1 MEVQE
6 LLHID
11 RSTVYRI
18 AEGERLPSIR
28 VGRTWRFPADKIA
41 ALLTAGPDAPL
52 ATTAAN
58 PVAQTTIEV
67 AVELLGVMIVVT
79 DMNGQPVTDV
89 VNPCPW
95 PSKSCAPDCRA
106 TITKRKPKRPRHGE
120 YKLLAVSPPSR
131 SASVPKEAD
140 REDGLHRWL
149 AQASQL
155 RLNRRLKWV

>member
-67 AVELLGVMIVVT
+67 AVAQLGVMIVVT
-79 DMNGQPVTDV
+79 DMNGQPVTGV

-95 PSKSCAPDCRA
+95 PSKSCAPIAARRLQREERNGHDTASTNCWRFPHQVA
-106 TITKRKPKRPRHGE
+106 VPVFPKKPTGKM
-120 YKLLAVSPPSR
+120 ACI
-131 SASVPKEAD
+131 A
-140 REDGLHRWL
+140 GLPT
-149 AQASQL
+149 QASF
-155 RLNRRLKWV
+155 V